1 MVIAALF
8 GGVAGASDLPDCPK
22 NVWHNCFGTFIHGPK
37 SEWAGDIYQG
47 EYLNGQASGQGTY
60 IWKNGDKY
68 VGEWKSDIRNGK
80 GTFTYGPKS
89 DRAGTIYIGD
99 FKNGRA
105 NGKGKAIAL
114 DGSVYEGEVKDSE
127 RSGQGTFISAEGVV
141 QHGIWKNDKFQYA
154 KKSTKPAPVAKITT
168 RTGVDSSLPDC
179 PSDMNLLRHNCFGT
193 YTYRGNIYVGEWRD
207 GSYGGQGTFTYNPN
221 GEHAGMRYTGE
232 WKVGKWN
239 GQGTLTHQDGS
250 VSKGIWKD
258 DKFQYTKTPPYNS
271 AISSTPKTTN
281 LCDFNNARGCR
292 NNALCHLAVTTLNS
306 GQKLWTSFNS
316 IHVLEAKKRGLS
328 CGVESISS
336 SEVAM
341 ASDLPPCSSTTTG
354 YKHNCFDKIWF
365 DGGNIYVGE
374 FKDNE
379 RTGQGTYT
387 FGSGSQWTGDKYVG
401 QFKNGFFNGKGTY
414 TWADGKIYVG
424 QFKYDKRTGQGTY
437 YFIDG
442 DKYAGQVEDG
452 FFNGKGTYTW
462 VDGIESYVGEWKND
476 KYDGQ
481 GTFTYADGITSYV
494 GKWKNNQY
502 HGQGTFTWADG
513 SSHAGEWK
521 NDMSHGQGIYTFKD
535 GSTFVGEFK
544 YGEWFKGTLT
554 LSNGGTSITGSWK
567 DKKVNGQ
574 GTRIYGA
581 NSGIAGTTYIGDFK
595 NNMANGQGTLTW
607 SSGRIQEGIWKDD
620 KFQYAKA
627 PSCPS
632 KNASSWNSCV
642 GSTTDT
648 NGNTYEGR
656 WENGQKHGQGTLVFA
671 SGAKYVGGWK
681 YNKRNGK
688 GTYTYGLMSKL
699 AGDKYVGEYRDNKW
713 NGKGTYTYGPK
724 SKLAGDKYVGSW
736 KDDKK
741 NGQGTYTHANGD
753 TYIGGWKDN
762 KENGRG
768 RYSYLNVG
776 VYFGEFKDGKAN
788 GQGTFTFSSKS
799 QWAGDIYVGEWKDD
813 RTNGQGVYTSAD
825 GSKYIGEFKDNEQ
838 TGQGTFTFGP
848 NSEWAGDKYVGRFK
862 DGKRNGQGTYTFA
875 DGTVQKGTWRD
886 GEFQYAKTRTQNDQ
900 TIPASSGSGFA
911 VSSDGYVITNSHV
924 IDGCQDVFIHTPQ
937 KDVKMRVISNDP
949 KNDLALLKGNF
960 KPLAVFSLSTKS
972 PEITQDIFVA
982 GYPFGYRVSSS
993 VKVTKGIIS
1002 SLTGI
1007 GNDFSNFQMDAALQ
1021 SGNSGGPVLDD
1032 MGNVVGVAVAKLD
1045 AMKML
1050 KDTGSIPENTN
1061 FGIKA
1066 NVVKSV
1072 LDSSSV
1078 DVPSE
1083 NKSVISTSQRAKLI
1097 TDGTY
1102 YISCWMTLAQI
1113 EKVRSKK
1120 VLFSELD

>member
-1 MVIAALF
+1 MKYRSIKIGLVSVALF
-8 GGVAGASDLPDCPK
+8 GGVASASDLPDCPSSK
-22 NVWHNCFGTFIHGPK
+22 NAYRHNCFGTFIHGPK

-68 VGEWKSDIRNGK
+68 VGEWKSDRRNGK

-114 DGSVYEGEVKDSE
+114 DGSTYEGEVKDSE

-154 KKSTKPAPVAKITT
+154 KKPTKPAPVAKIAT

-207 GSYGGQGTFTYNPN
+207 GTYGGQGTFTYNPN

-271 AISSTPKTTN
+271 AISSAPKTTN
-281 LCDFNNARGCR
+281 LCNFNNARGCG

-336 SEVAM
+336 TEVAR
-341 ASDLPPCSSTTTG
+341 ASDLPDCSNSLVR
-354 YKHNCFDKIWF
+354 HNCFGKM
-365 DGGNIYVGE
+365 
-374 FKDNE
+374 
-379 RTGQGTYT
+379 T
-387 FGSGSQWTGDKYVG
+387 F
-401 QFKNGFFNGKGTY
+401 
-414 TWADGKIYVG
+414 
-424 QFKYDKRTGQGTY
+424 
-437 YFIDG
+437 
-442 DKYAGQVEDG
+442 EDG
-452 FFNGKGTYTW
+452 A
-462 VDGIESYVGEWKND
+462 IYVGEWKNS
-476 KYDGQ
+476 KYHG
-481 GTFTYADGITSYV
+481 DGIYTEVNGFKYVGEFRDDKWNGYGTATTGDGDTFIGMWKDNLAVKGKIIYANGDIYV
-494 GKWKNNQY
+494 GKIDKKGNAI
-502 HGQGTFTWADG
+502 GEGTYVYANGDKYV
-513 SSHAGEWK
+513 GEWR
-521 NDMSHGQGIYTFKD
+521 T
-535 GSTFVGEFK
+535 
-544 YGEWFKGTLT
+544 
-554 LSNGGTSITGSWK
+554 
-567 DKKVNGQ
+567 DKKN
-574 GTRIYGA
+574 
-581 NSGIAGTTYIGDFK
+581 
-595 NNMANGQGTLTW
+595 
-607 SSGRIQEGIWKDD
+607 
-620 KFQYAKA
+620 
-627 PSCPS
+627 
-632 KNASSWNSCV
+632 
-642 GSTTDT
+642 
-648 NGNTYEGR
+648 
-656 WENGQKHGQGTLVFA
+656 GQGTLVFA
-671 SGAKYVGGWK
+671 SGAKYVG
-681 YNKRNGK
+681 
-688 GTYTYGLMSKL
+688 
-699 AGDKYVGEYRDNKW
+699 D
-713 NGKGTYTYGPK
+713 
-724 SKLAGDKYVGSW
+724 
-736 KDDKK
+736 
-741 NGQGTYTHANGD
+741 
-753 TYIGGWKDN
+753 WKDN
-762 KENGRG
+762 K
-768 RYSYLNVG
+768 
-776 VYFGEFKDGKAN
+776 
-788 GQGTFTFSSKS
+788 
-799 QWAGDIYVGEWKDD
+799 
-813 RTNGQGVYTSAD
+813 RTGQGVYTSAS
-825 GSKYIGEFKDNEQ
+825 GSIYKGEYKDNKWS
-838 TGQGTFTFGP
+838 GQGTLTYGP
-848 NSEWAGDKYVGRFK
+848 KSKWAGDKYVGGWKNDKRNGKGKYTYADGTIKEGIWEDGKLQGLKTASAEPNTVSNLPDCPSGKSARWHNCFGNHTYANGNKYVGEWKDNQKTGQGIFTWKSGNIYVGEFKDNKNNGQGVLTFVSGNKYVGEFKDNKNNGQGVLTYVNGDKYVGEFKDSSFYGQGTYTYKSGQVEEGTWK
-862 DGKRNGQGTYTFA
+862 DGKLNGQATVTFVNGNKYVGEFKDDKRTKGTYTFASGDKYVGGWRNGKRHGQGTYTFA
-875 DGTVQKGTWRD
+875 DGKVRDGTWKD
-886 GEFQYAKTRTQNDQ
+886 GEFEYAKTPTKPVPVVKAPTQDDQ
-900 TIPASSGSGFA
+900 AIPASSGSGFA

-924 IDGCQDVFIHTPQ
+924 IDGCQDVFIHTPE

-960 KPLAVFSLSTKS
+960 TPLAVFSLSTKS